1 MRVDGVMA
9 VRAGALVLWAVAFG
23 ALWVSGAADRYV
35 GPRTAW
41 IVPAGTIGLTI
52 TALACLPGVL
62 RPPYRP
68 APRGELLGALVF
80 ALPVLGLVAV
90 PGAELGPLA
99 AQQRAEAGAAL
110 VAPSEVRGGPIDL
123 VDVSLA
129 GQEEGYA
136 QERGMRP
143 GMTVTIEGFVSA
155 RNSRGFSVSRFRLL
169 CCAADAV
176 PSTAPVVGR
185 PAPALD
191 RWVRV
196 RGTLTRWYEVRA
208 QTVREIPRPAKPYL

>member
-1 MRVDGVMA
+1 
-9 VRAGALVLWAVAFG
+9 
-23 ALWVSGAADRYV
+23 
-35 GPRTAW
+35 
-41 IVPAGTIGLTI
+41 
-52 TALACLPGVL
+52 
-62 RPPYRP
+62 
-68 APRGELLGALVF
+68 
-80 ALPVLGLVAV
+80 
-90 PGAELGPLA
+90 
-99 AQQRAEAGAAL
+99 
-110 VAPSEVRGGPIDL
+110 
-123 VDVSLA
+123 
-129 GQEEGYA
+129 
-136 QERGMRP
+136 MRP